1 MWIFLIVFIIGIITR
16 EGDLSS
22 SPAVCYHLLTDPR
35 NSRRNSAPG
44 RQQWIGP
51 QNANYHLPMW
61 KMSFGTFQGTW
72 IESFSSCGL
81 DLRRT
86 RGLGLGSRRKKKRFM
101 AAILEMRE
109 QGGRTSSRLFCTIKL
124 FFFNQLIVLISPVG
138 RQRCRSSSTF
148 VALPFFVEEKI

>member
-1 MWIFLIVFIIGIITR
+1 VKEICHRRPPFVIIFSRTPATAAVTVRQAASNGSAHRMQITIYRCEKCRSELFKERESKVFRRADWIWDEPAGW
-16 EGDLSS
+16 DLG
-22 SPAVCYHLLTDPR
+22 V
-35 NSRRNSAPG
+35 
-44 RQQWIGP
+44 
-51 QNANYHLPMW
+51 
-61 KMSFGTFQGTW
+61 
-72 IESFSSCGL
+72 EE
-81 DLRRT
+81 
-86 RGLGLGSRRKKKRFM
+86 KKKRFM